1 MLCMSVLYGG
11 LLLIFYIF
19 MAKIPEGVNRIPLNQ
34 CFKVRTES
42 RGVDDEVHVHC
53 VCESEEKI
61 ERKWHQKQVKF
72 NESNRTS

>member
-42 RGVDDEVHVHC
+42 RGVNDEVHVHC
-53 VCESEEKI
+53 VL
-61 ERKWHQKQVKF
+61 
-72 NESNRTS
+72 